1 MDNFDLSIVEYLK
14 NCDIRYNLNSDY
26 SVEIKG
32 KLSNQCYIELDSG
45 INGKI
50 YLYAFDDPYGN
61 DAMREARSV
70 LSRREIGIEELETLS
85 NLDLD

>member
-26 SVEIKG
+26 SIEIKG
-32 KLSNQCYIELDSG
+32 KLSNQCYIELDSE

-50 YLYAFDDPYGN
+50 YLYTFDDPYGN
-61 DAMREARSV
+61 DATKEARSV
-70 LSRREIGIEELETLS
+70 LNRREIGIEELEALS
-85 NLDLD
+85 NLNLD

>member
-32 KLSNQCYIELDSG
+32 ELSNQCYIELDSG